1 MWVTCTLNYLM
12 LLREIYATHLNQI
25 HTQHTDELKVKWVI
39 LYNLPF
45 RFYTIP
51 NQTAGFIVE
60 IGNKVK
66 NTLII
71 MFIWKCK
78 QQKKWTR
85 QETRRGYLENLLKAS
100 VIRAMETNKA
110 GTNRVQKDK
119 NTNVQTLRSRKRP
132 THTRIMD
139 L

>member
-1 MWVTCTLNYLM
+1 
-12 LLREIYATHLNQI
+12 
-25 HTQHTDELKVKWVI
+25 
-39 LYNLPF
+39 
-45 RFYTIP
+45 
-51 NQTAGFIVE
+51 
-60 IGNKVK
+60 
-66 NTLII
+66 

-85 QETRRGYLENLLKAS
+85 QEARRGYLENLLKAS

-132 THTRIMD
+132 TYTHIMD